1 MSGLHYDSLDD
12 CPEGLRKLLEKRM
25 AKESGVPNIND
36 GNKKH
41 FADTGK
47 MVGLPQEKEPKRK
60 YHNLPTERL
69 TESGECIKF
78 DSKKEA
84 ARYDFLMLE
93 LASGRI
99 RDLRLQYQILLQP
112 AYTDAV
118 TGERIRAIS
127 YLADFRYERQDE
139 AGTWREVIED
149 TKGGKNG
156 KGTRTAEFN
165 IKKKLLN
172 DKGIRVV
179 IV

>member
-1 MSGLHYDSLDD
+1 MVHFDTLED

-25 AKESGVPNIND
+25 EKESGERIATPSCATARND
-36 GNKKH
+36 K
-41 FADTGK
+41 T
-47 MVGLPQEKEPKRK
+47 EPKRK
-60 YHNLPTERL
+60 YRNLPTERL

-93 LASGRI
+93 LAAGRI
-99 RDLRLQYQILLQP
+99 RDLRLQYQVLLQP

-139 AGTWREVIED
+139 AGAWREVIED

>member
-1 MSGLHYDSLDD
+1 MSGLHYDSLGD
-12 CPEGLRKLLEKRM
+12 CPEGLRRLLEKRM
-25 AKESGVPNIND
+25 AKESGERIATAATPPRND
-36 GNKKH
+36 K
-41 FADTGK
+41 A
-47 MVGLPQEKEPKRK
+47 EPKRK
-60 YHNLPTERL
+60 YRNLPTERL

-93 LASGRI
+93 LAAGSI

-118 TGERIRAIS
+118 TGDRIRAIS
-127 YLADFRYERQDE
+127 YLADFRYERQDD
-139 AGTWREVIED
+139 AGEWREVIED

-165 IKKKLLN
+165 IKRKLLN
-172 DKGIRVV
+172 DKGVRVV

>member
-1 MSGLHYDSLDD
+1 MSGLHYDSLED

-25 AKESGVPNIND
+25 AKESGERIAAAATPPRND
-36 GNKKH
+36 K
-41 FADTGK
+41 A
-47 MVGLPQEKEPKRK
+47 EPKRK
-60 YHNLPTERL
+60 YRNLPTERL

-93 LASGRI
+93 LAAGRI

-139 AGTWREVIED
+139 AGEWREVIED

>member
-1 MSGLHYDSLDD
+1 MSGLHYDSLED

-25 AKESGVPNIND
+25 AKESGERIAAAATPPRND
-36 GNKKH
+36 K
-41 FADTGK
+41 A
-47 MVGLPQEKEPKRK
+47 EPKRK
-60 YHNLPTERL
+60 YRNLPTERL

-84 ARYDFLMLE
+84 ARYDFLMRE
-93 LASGRI
+93 LAARRI

-139 AGTWREVIED
+139 AGAWREVIED

>member
-25 AKESGVPNIND
+25 AKESGERIATPSCAPPRND
-36 GNKKH
+36 K
-41 FADTGK
+41 
-47 MVGLPQEKEPKRK
+47 PEPKRK
-60 YHNLPTERL
+60 YRNLPTERL

-84 ARYDFLMLE
+84 ARYDFLMME
-93 LASGRI
+93 LAAGRI

-139 AGTWREVIED
+139 AGAWREVIED

>member
-1 MSGLHYDSLDD
+1 MPHFDSLED
-12 CPEGLRKLLEKRM
+12 CPEGLRRLLEKKL
-25 AKESGVPNIND
+25 AKESG
-36 GNKKH
+36 
-41 FADTGK
+41 
-47 MVGLPQEKEPKRK
+47 EKNPPASSEAPPFRQGGHGAEPTRK
-60 YHNLPTERL
+60 YRNLPTERL

-84 ARYDFLMLE
+84 ARYDFLMME
-93 LASGRI
+93 FAAGRI

-139 AGTWREVIED
+139 AGAWREVIED

>member
-25 AKESGVPNIND
+25 AKEATPHPSPTATPSPRGE
-36 GNKKH
+36 G
-41 FADTGK
+41 
-47 MVGLPQEKEPKRK
+47 KEPRRK
-60 YHNLPTERL
+60 YRNLPTERL

-93 LASGRI
+93 LAAGRI

-139 AGTWREVIED
+139 AGAWREVIED

-172 DKGIRVV
+172 DKGIHVV

>member
-1 MSGLHYDSLDD
+1 MPHFDSLEE
-12 CPEGLRKLLEKRM
+12 CPEGLRRLLEKKLAGEKATSSASLRS
-25 AKESGVPNIND
+25 APS
-36 GNKKH
+36 
-41 FADTGK
+41 
-47 MVGLPQEKEPKRK
+47 PQGEGKEPKRK
-60 YHNLPTERL
+60 YHNLPTERI
-69 TESGECIKF
+69 TDNGECIRF
-78 DSKKEA
+78 DSKKES
-84 ARYDFLMLE
+84 ARYDFLMME
-93 LASGRI
+93 LRAGAI

-127 YLADFRYERQDE
+127 YLADFRYERQDD
-139 AGTWREVIED
+139 AGEWREVIED

-165 IKKKLLN
+165 IKRKLLN

>member
-12 CPEGLRKLLEKRM
+12 CPEGLRKLLEKKL
-25 AKESGVPNIND
+25 AGEKPPSSGGGAATFSP
-36 GNKKH
+36 G
-41 FADTGK
+41 GGE
-47 MVGLPQEKEPKRK
+47 GLSKGEPTRK
-60 YHNLPTERL
+60 YRNLPTERL
-69 TESGECIKF
+69 TENGECIKF

-93 LASGRI
+93 LAAGRI

-139 AGTWREVIED
+139 AGAWREVIED

>member
-1 MSGLHYDSLDD
+1 MVHFDTLED

-25 AKESGVPNIND
+25 AKESGERIAAAATPPRND
-36 GNKKH
+36 K
-41 FADTGK
+41 
-47 MVGLPQEKEPKRK
+47 PEPKRK

-93 LASGRI
+93 LAAGRI

-139 AGTWREVIED
+139 AGAWREVIED